1 MITYTLLRI
10 VILPAMRLDVSIFG
24 IFIEINIDTQFIMLV
39 LAAMLT
45 AAGADWLIR
54 SHPDFQDNG
63 TTASHW
69 IIPGLAA
76 LGAGAILS
84 GIPEGLALWIS
95 LPVTSIMLMAVLV
108 AEFVVHDPRDTR
120 RRPAGVILTGLS
132 YLLLLGVFY
141 VIQAASLRAAFAV
154 PIGFLASTAV
164 VWRLLN
170 LTQPG
175 KPVLVYAAAIGGLH
189 RRVGLGFALLA
200 DVTAAIS
207 SLHQRGSL
215 CRKFDRRCSDRGNA
229 EPQPV
234 VRTGSC
240 DLARTGCG
248 AVPDIVIRIV
258 RRG

>member
-175 KPVLVYAAAIGGLH
+175 KPVLVYAAAIGGCIAELVWALH
-189 RRVGLGFALLA
+189 YWPMSPLQSALFISVAAYAGNSIADAVIGETLNRSRWFELGLVTSLAL
-200 DVTAAIS
+200 AAV
-207 SLHQRGSL
+207 LFL
-215 CRKFDRRCSDRGNA
+215 
-229 EPQPV
+229 
-234 VRTGSC
+234 T
-240 DLARTGCG
+240 
-248 AVPDIVIRIV
+248 
-258 RRG
+258 

>member
-63 TTASHW
+63 TTARHW

-76 LGAGAILS
+76 MGAGAILS
-84 GIPEGLALWIS
+84 GIPEGPALWIG
-95 LPVTSIMLMAVLV
+95 LPVTSIMLMAILI

-154 PIGFLASTAV
+154 PIGFVASTAV

-170 LTQPG
+170 LTQPR
-175 KPVLVYAAAIGGLH
+175 KPVLVYAAAIGGCIAELVWALH
-189 RRVGLGFALLA
+189 YWPMSPLQSALFISVAAYAGNSIADAVIGETLNRSRWVELGLVTSLA
-200 DVTAAIS
+200 MAAV
-207 SLHQRGSL
+207 LFL
-215 CRKFDRRCSDRGNA
+215 
-229 EPQPV
+229 
-234 VRTGSC
+234 T
-240 DLARTGCG
+240 
-248 AVPDIVIRIV
+248 
-258 RRG
+258 